1 MRKTILAFVVLAL
14 VWLGYL
20 AWPLRDLYAVTR
32 AVERRD
38 VTAVMRNVDLY
49 RVRQSITQQ
58 IVDAYL
64 KRTGTRIGPL
74 AQGAALTIADPIVAK
89 IISPQ
94 ALAELLRAGWPIEVL
109 PDRPSDAAGLSLAA
123 LGTLWDV
130 FDGAD
135 YGIGR
140 FEVAVPVTFPRQ
152 RAFILRFRLAHWRWR
167 LTAIELPEHIREL
180 LAEEVIK
187 HIKGSPPP
195 PAP

>member
-1 MRKTILAFVVLAL
+1 MRKTIVAFVILGLLWV
-14 VWLGYL
+14 GYL

-32 AVERRD
+32 AVEGRD
-38 VTAVMRNVDLY
+38 VAAVMRNVDLH
-49 RVRQSITQQ
+49 RVRQSLTQQ

-74 AQGAALTIADPIVAK
+74 AQGAALAIADPIVARVV
-89 IISPQ
+89 SPQ

-109 PDRPSDAAGLSLAA
+109 PDRPSDAAGLSFAA
-123 LGTLWDV
+123 LGTLWDL
-130 FDGAD
+130 FDSAEF
-135 YGIGR
+135 GIGR

-167 LTAIELPEHIREL
+167 LTAIELPQHIREL
-180 LAEEVIK
+180 LADEVMK
-187 HIKGSPPP
+187 HTKGNPP